1 MEYFVKQIGE
11 FSVLAILILVLLIG
25 LSTGWFL
32 RGQININNALNEQVS

>member
-11 FSVLAILILVLLIG
+11 FSGSAILILALLIG

-32 RGQININNALNEQVS
+32 RGQTNINGALNEQVS